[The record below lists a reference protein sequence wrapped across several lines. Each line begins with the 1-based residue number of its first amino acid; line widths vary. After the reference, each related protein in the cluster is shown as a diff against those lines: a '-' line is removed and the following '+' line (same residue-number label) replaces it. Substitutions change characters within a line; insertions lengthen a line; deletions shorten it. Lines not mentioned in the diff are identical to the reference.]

1 MTAREDT
8 THAEGNLELKPLGE
22 QVMTQTVAAVSR
34 GVASDERTR
43 LGAKLVLEDGT
54 EFRGWSFGA
63 RKSRAGEVVFNT
75 GMVGYVESLTDPS
88 YRGQLLV
95 STYPLVGNYG
105 VPHEDQE
112 GPFGLSTTRE
122 SYSIHAFGL
131 VVADY
136 SETYSHWNAHQ
147 SLGEWLESEGI
158 PGISGIDTRA
168 LTQRLRERGSMLGK
182 IEIEGEDEIEF
193 DDPNQR
199 NLVEEVSI
207 TERGV
212 FGSGDKKILLID
224 TGAKYNIIRSL
235 AQRGATVTRV
245 PWDADVSE
253 ELGGYDGVML
263 SNGPGDPTMCDKSV
277 ELVRSALSR
286 DIPLFGICLGNQ
298 LLSLAIGAKTYKLKY
313 GHRGQNQPVVEC
325 GTNNCFVTS
334 QNHGFAVDTG
344 SLPED
349 WRPWFENL
357 NDRTNEGI
365 RHAWK
370 PFRSVQFH
378 PEACPGPVDT
388 AYLFDEFLRM
398 LSK

>member
-1 MTAREDT
+1 MF
-8 THAEGNLELKPLGE
+8 HQGNPQAE
-22 QVMTQTVAAVSR
+22 TVSIPHESVAV
-34 GVASDERTR
+34 DNERR
-43 LGAKLVLEDGT
+43 LAAKLVLEDGT
-54 EFRGWSFGA
+54 EYRGWSFGA
-63 RKSRAGEVVFNT
+63 KKSRAGEVVFNT

-105 VPHEDQE
+105 VPKQDHA
-112 GPFGLSTTRE
+112 GPFGLSLTRE
-122 SYSIHAFGL
+122 SYQIHACGL

-136 SETYSHWNAHQ
+136 SESYSHWNAEQ
-147 SLGEWLESEGI
+147 SLGDWLESEGI

-182 IEIEGEDEIEF
+182 IEVDGDEEVEF
-193 DDPNQR
+193 DDPNTR

-207 TERGV
+207 AERGV
-212 FGSGDKKILLID
+212 FGSGDKNILLVD

-245 PWDADVSE
+245 PWDADIAD
-253 ELGGYDGVML
+253 ELDQFDGVML
-263 SNGPGDPTMCDKSV
+263 SNGPGDPTMCGKTV
-277 ELVRSALSR
+277 ELVRTALSR

-298 LLSLAIGAKTYKLKY
+298 LLSLAIGANTYKLKY
-313 GHRGQNQPVVEC
+313 GHRGQNQPVIEC

-334 QNHGFAVDTG
+334 QNHGFAVDTE

>member
-1 MTAREDT
+1 MT
-8 THAEGNLELKPLGE
+8 THNSMGRADAEFEAKLTGE
-22 QVMTQTVAAVSR
+22 TPMSKAQSAPAVDSPTIR
-34 GVASDERTR
+34 AQRVR
-43 LGAKLVLEDGT
+43 AKLVLEDGT
-54 EFRGWSFGA
+54 EYKGRAFGA
-63 RKSRAGEVVFNT
+63 RRSSAGEVVFNT

-88 YRGQLLV
+88 YRGQILV

-105 VPHEDQE
+105 VPREDAK
-112 GPFGLSTTRE
+112 GPFGLSLTRE
-122 SYSIHAFGL
+122 SYAIHAKGL

-136 SETYSHWNAHQ
+136 SESYSHWNAQQ
-147 SLGEWLESEGI
+147 SLSDWLEEEGI
-158 PGISGIDTRA
+158 VGITGIDTRS

-182 IEIEGEDEIEF
+182 IEVEGCDEVEL

-207 TERGV
+207 AERGV

-235 AQRGATVTRV
+235 AQRGATVTRE
-245 PWDADVSE
+245 PWDADLRD
-253 ELGGYDGVML
+253 ELHKYDGVML
-263 SNGPGDPTMCDKSV
+263 SNGPGDPTTCGKTV
-277 ELVRSALSR
+277 ETIREALTR

-313 GHRGQNQPVVEC
+313 GHRGQNQPVIEC
-325 GTNNCFVTS
+325 GTNKCFVTS
-334 QNHGFAVDTG
+334 QNHGFAVDTE

>member
-1 MTAREDT
+1 MTTQNKINR
-8 THAEGNLELKPLGE
+8 AEATIEPKSPGE
-22 QVMTQTVAAVSR
+22 RPMTEAQYADAIEAPRR
-34 GVASDERTR
+34 GDQRVR
-43 LGAKLVLEDGT
+43 AKLVLEDGT
-54 EFRGWSFGA
+54 EYAGRAFGSQ
-63 RKSRAGEVVFNT
+63 RSIAGEVVFNT

-88 YRGQLLV
+88 YRGQILV

-105 VPHEDQE
+105 VPREDVN
-112 GPFGLSTTRE
+112 GPYGLSLTRE
-122 SYSIHAFGL
+122 SYAIHAKGL

-136 SETYSHWNAHQ
+136 SERYSHWNAQQ
-147 SLGEWLESEGI
+147 SLSDWLDTEGI
-158 PGISGIDTRA
+158 PGITGIDTRA
-168 LTQRLRERGSMLGK
+168 LTQRLREHGSMLGR
-182 IEIEGEDEIEF
+182 IEVEGCEPAEF
-193 DDPNQR
+193 DDPNLR

-207 TERGV
+207 ADRGV
-212 FGSGDKKILLID
+212 FGSGDKKILLFD

-235 AQRGATVTRV
+235 ASRGATVTRV
-245 PWDADVSE
+245 PWDADVSG
-253 ELGGYDGVML
+253 ELDQYDGIML
-263 SNGPGDPTMCDKSV
+263 SNGPGDPTMCGKTV
-277 ELVRSALSR
+277 EMIRAALAK
-286 DIPLFGICLGNQ
+286 DVPLFGICLGNQ

-313 GHRGQNQPVVEC
+313 GHRGQNQPVIEC

-334 QNHGFAVDTG
+334 QNHGFAVDTE

>member
-1 MTAREDT
+1 MTETASLPDD
-8 THAEGNLELKPLGE
+8 
-22 QVMTQTVAAVSR
+22 AAATAGR
-34 GVASDERTR
+34 RR
-43 LGAKLVLEDGT
+43 LSAKLVLEDGT
-54 EFRGWSFGA
+54 EYRGWSFGA
-63 RKSRAGEVVFNT
+63 KKSRAGEVVFNT

-105 VPHEDQE
+105 VPKEDHA
-112 GPFGLSTTRE
+112 GPFGLSLTRE
-122 SYSIHAFGL
+122 SYAIHASGL

-136 SETYSHWNAHQ
+136 SETYSHWNAEQ
-147 SLGEWLESEGI
+147 SLSDWLEGEGV

-182 IEIEGEDEIEF
+182 IEVEDDAEVDF
-193 DDPNQR
+193 DDPNTR

-207 TERGV
+207 AERGV
-212 FGSGDKKILLID
+212 FGSGDKKILLLD

-235 AQRGATVTRV
+235 AERGATVTRV
-245 PWDADVSE
+245 PWDADVAG
-253 ELGGYDGVML
+253 ELGDFDGVML
-263 SNGPGDPTMCDKSV
+263 SNGPGDPTMCGKTV
-277 ELVRSALSR
+277 ELVKTALSR

-313 GHRGQNQPVVEC
+313 GHRGQNQPVIEC

-334 QNHGFAVDTG
+334 QNHGFAVDTD

>member
-1 MTAREDT
+1 MSESSSA
-8 THAEGNLELKPLGE
+8 
-22 QVMTQTVAAVSR
+22 TVPVSSSSR
-34 GVASDERTR
+34 VQRVR
-43 LGAKLVLEDGT
+43 AKLVLEDGT
-54 EFRGWSFGA
+54 EYKGRCFGA
-63 RKSRAGEVVFNT
+63 KQSSAGEVVFNT

-105 VPHEDQE
+105 VPHEDVN
-112 GPFGLSTTRE
+112 GPYGLSLTRE
-122 SYSIHAFGL
+122 SYAIHAKGL

-136 SETYSHWNAHQ
+136 SERYSHWNAAQ
-147 SLGEWLESEGI
+147 SLSDWLEEEGI
-158 PGISGIDTRA
+158 PGITGIDTRA

-182 IEIEGEDEIEF
+182 IEVDGADEIEL

-207 TERGV
+207 PERGV

-245 PWDADVSE
+245 PWDAD
-253 ELGGYDGVML
+253 LGGELDQYDGLML
-263 SNGPGDPTMCDKSV
+263 SNGPGDPTTCGRTV
-277 ELVRSALSR
+277 ETIRAAIGR
-286 DIPLFGICLGNQ
+286 DMPVFGICLGNQ

-313 GHRGQNQPVVEC
+313 GHRGQNQPVIEC

-334 QNHGFAVDTG
+334 QNHGFAVDTE

>member
-1 MTAREDT
+1 MTTQNITDRAKSEVEAKLTGETPMTNAQSASAVDSPKMRE
-8 THAEGNLELKPLGE
+8 
-22 QVMTQTVAAVSR
+22 QRVR
-34 GVASDERTR
+34 
-43 LGAKLVLEDGT
+43 AKLVLEDGT
-54 EFRGWSFGA
+54 EYKGRAFGA
-63 RKSRAGEVVFNT
+63 KRSSAGEVVFNT

-88 YRGQLLV
+88 YRGQILV

-105 VPHEDQE
+105 VPREDAH
-112 GPFGLSTTRE
+112 GPYGLSLTRE
-122 SYSIHAFGL
+122 SYAIHAKGL

-136 SETYSHWNAHQ
+136 SESYSHWNAEQ
-147 SLGEWLESEGI
+147 SLSDWLEEEGI
-158 PGISGIDTRA
+158 VGITGIDTRA
-168 LTQRLRERGSMLGK
+168 LTQRLRERGSMLGR
-182 IEIEGEDEIEF
+182 IEVEGSEELEF

-207 TERGV
+207 AERGV

-245 PWDADVSE
+245 PWDADVRD
-253 ELGGYDGVML
+253 ELHEYDGVML
-263 SNGPGDPTMCDKSV
+263 SNGPGDPTTCGKTI
-277 ELVRSALSR
+277 ETIREAITR
-286 DIPLFGICLGNQ
+286 DLPLFGICLGNQ

-313 GHRGQNQPVVEC
+313 GHRGQNQPVIEC

-334 QNHGFAVDTG
+334 QNHGFAVDTD

>member
-1 MTAREDT
+1 MTTQNKIDRADAAIEAKSLGDTPMTNTLSASTLESARRRDQRVRAT
-8 THAEGNLELKPLGE
+8 
-22 QVMTQTVAAVSR
+22 
-34 GVASDERTR
+34 
-43 LGAKLVLEDGT
+43 LVLEDGT
-54 EFRGWSFGA
+54 TFKGRAFGA
-63 RKSRAGEVVFNT
+63 AKSIAGEVVFNT

-88 YRGQLLV
+88 YRGQILV

-105 VPHEDQE
+105 VPRENVN
-112 GPFGLSTTRE
+112 GPFGLSLTRE
-122 SYSIHAFGL
+122 SYAIHAKGL

-136 SETYSHWNAHQ
+136 SESYSHWNAQQ
-147 SLGEWLESEGI
+147 SLSDWLEEEGI
-158 PGISGIDTRA
+158 PGITGIDTRA
-168 LTQRLRERGSMLGK
+168 LTQRLREHGSMLGR
-182 IEIEGEDEIEF
+182 IEVEGCEEVEL
-193 DDPNQR
+193 DDPNQKT
-199 NLVEEVSI
+199 LVEEVSI
-207 TERGV
+207 AERGV

-245 PWDADVSE
+245 PWDADVSG
-253 ELGGYDGVML
+253 ELGQYDGVML
-263 SNGPGDPTMCDKSV
+263 SNGPGDPTMCGKTI
-277 ELVRSALSR
+277 ETIREALSR

-313 GHRGQNQPVVEC
+313 GHRGQNQPVIEC

-334 QNHGFAVDTG
+334 QNHGFAVDTE